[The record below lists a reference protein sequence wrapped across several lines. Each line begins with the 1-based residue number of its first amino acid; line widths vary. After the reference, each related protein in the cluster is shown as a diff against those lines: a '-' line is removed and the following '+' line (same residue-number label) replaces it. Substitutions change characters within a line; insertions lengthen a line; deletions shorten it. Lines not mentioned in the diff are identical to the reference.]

1 MKPEYE
7 KLVAEVAKMFFA
19 TNGFAFV
26 GDDIFASD
34 NPRALMAVGFARELC
49 THIAGRLAEVT
60 PEMAE
65 AWQEAWRRGLGLR
78 DNPSAQSDWRAM
90 LAASPLT
97 PGDERTKT

>member
-7 KLVAEVAKMFFA
+7 KLVAECADILGAVSWTTDLNKKLVRAILAHVA
-19 TNGFAFV
+19 T
-26 GDDIFASD
+26 
-34 NPRALMAVGFARELC
+34 
-49 THIAGRLAEVT
+49 RLAEVT